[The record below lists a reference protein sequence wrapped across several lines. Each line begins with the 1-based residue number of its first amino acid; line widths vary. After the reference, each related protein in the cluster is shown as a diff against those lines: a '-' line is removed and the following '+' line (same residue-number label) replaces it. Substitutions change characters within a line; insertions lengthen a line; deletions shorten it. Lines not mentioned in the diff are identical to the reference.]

1 MQLHTV
7 TAHVFLI
14 DKLTTLVET
23 ELHDRTD
30 KIGSRDDGSSDIR
43 LLDMVDERWIGQSRW
58 VMYLFHTTLLVIY
71 HIGYVRNG
79 GDDIHVELTVQT
91 LLYNLHVEQTEESAS
106 ETEAQGNRT
115 LRREGKRSI
124 VELQLLQ

>member
-7 TAHVFLI
+7 TTHVFLI

-30 KIGSRDDGSSDIR
+30 KIGSCDDGSSDIR
-43 LLDMVDERWIGQSRW
+43 LLDMVDERWIWQSRW

-91 LLYNLHVEQTEESAS
+91 FLYNLHVEQTEESAS